1 MQMSCEVAVAVASEI
16 NGASVPEPVALTA
29 EEWMIVRFYRGL
41 DEHDQAWMRRMLS
54 ALAARPK
61 PD

>member
-1 MQMSCEVAVAVASEI
+1 MSCEFAVAVASEI
-16 NGASVPEPVALTA
+16 NGASVPESVALTA

-41 DEHDQAWMRRMLS
+41 DERDQAWMRRMLS
-54 ALAARPK
+54 ALATRNE